1 LESRCPEKGNVR
13 EFLEGLRVKREELA
27 QVGVDIENKDYL
39 STIVG
44 SLPFALSNF
53 ASSQLTAAR
62 MFSTTKTIDPDT
74 LISLLVEE
82 SDRQRAQ
89 YARRKTGGKGREGER
104 DEVLSVASDKG
115 KKPRRDVECWN
126 CNEKGHF
133 RHQCKKPKKTDS
145 KKGESKKDESKKET
159 KSDGR
164 ANAAESDSE
173 SEGAWALDGDDNDS
187 VVSDDSLPDMYQV
200 SDSDDDDDD
209 EACTGFED
217 WENEETDWFS
227 DVPDDDEKDV
237 VAEQDTDAVK
247 DLEDASG
254 ETLVTT
260 DSSKPTHRVDLY
272 DSGCTNHISP
282 FREQFENYVD
292 IPPKRFRAA
301 NQQAFDAIGQGELIV
316 EVPNGSESTSL
327 RLEGAFYAPEVG
339 YTLVSMGQLDE
350 AGFFA
355 TIGGGECVIT
365 DPDGN
370 QIGSIPKTS
379 KRLYKVTHE
388 GETVAIAEEV
398 LTPEQFHRRMG
409 HVSIKTACK
418 LVKDKHVLGIRLGD
432 ISDVDKFFCESCVYA
447 KATRKSVPRKREGD
461 RATEFADEVHSD
473 LWGKSPIESRGGKR
487 YWITFT
493 DDKTR
498 LTWLNLLR
506 RKSEAFKSYK
516 TFEAWIETQF
526 QRRIKT
532 LNVDRGGEYLS
543 DEFIAH
549 CKAKGTT
556 YKLSVH
562 DTHQEAGV
570 SERRNRTIA
579 ERIRALLHAS
589 GLPKYL
595 WGEAARHV
603 VWLLNWTTTKAVEG
617 MTPYEAAF
625 GKKSNLKDCRYRTQR
640 LL

>member
-1 LESRCPEKGNVR
+1 MPELTSK
-13 EFLEGLRVKREELA
+13 FK
-27 QVGVDIENKDYL
+27 
-39 STIVG
+39 
-44 SLPFALSNF
+44 ALSSF
-53 ASSQLTAAR
+53 RHIKYASVD
-62 MFSTTKTIDPDT
+62 FSGASFPD
-74 LISLLVEE
+74 
-82 SDRQRAQ
+82 
-89 YARRKTGGKGREGER
+89 
-104 DEVLSVASDKG
+104 VLSVASDKG

-145 KKGESKKDESKKET
+145 KKGESKKDESKET

-217 WENEETDWFS
+217 WETEETDWFS

-237 VAEQDTDAVK
+237 VAERDTDAVK

-365 DPDGN
+365 DPD
-370 QIGSIPKTS
+370 
-379 KRLYKVTHE
+379 
-388 GETVAIAEEV
+388 
-398 LTPEQFHRRMG
+398 
-409 HVSIKTACK
+409 
-418 LVKDKHVLGIRLGD
+418 
-432 ISDVDKFFCESCVYA
+432 
-447 KATRKSVPRKREGD
+447 
-461 RATEFADEVHSD
+461 
-473 LWGKSPIESRGGKR
+473 
-487 YWITFT
+487 
-493 DDKTR
+493 
-498 LTWLNLLR
+498 
-506 RKSEAFKSYK
+506 
-516 TFEAWIETQF
+516 
-526 QRRIKT
+526 
-532 LNVDRGGEYLS
+532 
-543 DEFIAH
+543 
-549 CKAKGTT
+549 
-556 YKLSVH
+556 
-562 DTHQEAGV
+562 
-570 SERRNRTIA
+570 
-579 ERIRALLHAS
+579 
-589 GLPKYL
+589 
-595 WGEAARHV
+595 
-603 VWLLNWTTTKAVEG
+603 
-617 MTPYEAAF
+617 
-625 GKKSNLKDCRYRTQR
+625 
-640 LL
+640 